1 MRNRQGISDVPDGV
15 LGLTSMY
22 VMMFLHVSAGGH
34 VSAGVACDDVC
45 RCWLVC
51 NDVSAGGHVSAGVDL
66 HVMMFLQV
74 LTCM

>member
-1 MRNRQGISDVPDGV
+1 MCND
-15 LGLTSMY
+15 
-22 VMMFLHVSAGGH
+22 VSAGGH

-51 NDVSAGGHVSAGVDL
+51 SDVSAGGHVSAGVDL